1 MPNGGHERDETLTR
15 RGLIGAGAAAGAAA
29 ALSRVPG
36 AEARRTGHHKG
47 KHRRRKRHADVVV
60 VGAGFAGL
68 TAALRL
74 KQAGKSVLV
83 LEARNRVGGRAHNAA
98 IPGGQI
104 TERGAAFIG
113 PTQDHIAKLA
123 SDFGVGTFPTYD
135 TGDNVYVRDGNR
147 STYSDTGPTGTAPP
161 DPVILPE
168 LTLVVAQ
175 LDQMSTEVP
184 VDAPWNAAKAASYD
198 AQTLQSWVDSNTA
211 TPQFRELVPMATRPI
226 FGAEPREL
234 SLLFTLFYIAASGNE
249 QNPGTFER
257 NFNTRMGAQQDRFD
271 GGTQLVTL
279 RVAKRL
285 GKKRVLLKQAVK
297 RIVQK
302 RGGVVV
308 HTKRL
313 EVHAKRVIV
322 AVPPTLAGRIDYRP
336 DLPPERD
343 QLTQRLP
350 QGNLTKVAAVY
361 DRPFWRDAG
370 LTGTAVSTDGFVS
383 ATFDDTPPGGSPG
396 VVFGFVGGDQSIAF
410 NALPAGD
417 RRGAVLGQ
425 FTQFFGP
432 AASSPI
438 AYLESNWA
446 AERWSRGSPVG
457 IAGPG
462 VYTGYGPA
470 LRRPVGRIHWAGTET
485 STYWNGYM
493 DGAVRSGERAAAE
506 VLAEI

>member
-168 LTLVVAQ
+168 LTLVVSQ

-506 VLAEI
+506 VLGEI

>member
-1 MPNGGHERDETLTR
+1 MPDTGHESDERLTR
-15 RGLIGAGAAAGAAA
+15 RGFIGAGAAAGAAA
-29 ALSRVPG
+29 ALSQVPG
-36 AEARRTGHHKG
+36 AEARKSGHHHG

-83 LEARNRVGGRAHNAA
+83 LEARNRIGGRAHNAA

-104 TERGAAFIG
+104 TERGATFIG

-147 STYSDTGPTGTAPP
+147 STYSDTGPTGTAPL
-161 DPVILPE
+161 DPVILPD
-168 LTLVVAQ
+168 LALVVGM
-175 LDQMSTEVP
+175 LDQMATEVD
-184 VDAPWNAAKAASYD
+184 VNSPWTAKNAADWD
-198 AQTLQSWVDSNTA
+198 AQTLESWVASHSV
-211 TPQFRELVPMATRPI
+211 TPQFRELVPAATRPI

-234 SLLFTLFYIAASGNE
+234 SLLFTVFYIAASGNE
-249 QNPGTFER
+249 QNVGTFER

-271 GGTQLVTL
+271 GGTQLVAL
-279 RVAKRL
+279 RVAARL

-313 EVHAKRVIV
+313 RIHAKRVIV
-322 AVPPTLAGRIDYRP
+322 AIPPTLAGRIDYRP
-336 DLPPERD
+336 DMPAERD

-361 DRPFWRDAG
+361 ERPFWRDAG
-370 LTGTAVSTDGFVS
+370 LTGTAVSTDGFVN

-396 VVFGFVGGDQSIAF
+396 VVFGFVGGDQARAF

-417 RRGAVLGQ
+417 RRAAVLGQ
-425 FTQFFGP
+425 FAQFFGP

-438 AYLESNWA
+438 DYLESNWA
-446 AERWSRGSPVG
+446 GERWSRGCPVG

-506 VLAEI
+506 ILAEL